1 MPRVSV
7 SAQLTVYTASNT
19 SLDMHSSCGKLG
31 VRGSMASVNPH
42 QVLTLSLTCFLTIHK
57 LLSILCIWHKNVS
70 VTKNPSNDV
79 EPRKLVLEAVKPL
92 CQKMICDVETMLIKN
107 CRDIELSQLAKLQ
120 MDLS

>member
-1 MPRVSV
+1 
-7 SAQLTVYTASNT
+7 
-19 SLDMHSSCGKLG
+19 
-31 VRGSMASVNPH
+31 
-42 QVLTLSLTCFLTIHK
+42 
-57 LLSILCIWHKNVS
+57 VS